1 MLIKKTLIKC
11 YNFFYN
17 LFILKLLHFANI
29 ISSLKNPRV
38 RQILRKKIH
47 FAGDGVIVSSPYGSF
62 GELSNLLDESLNTF
76 TSKKIKSYDYII
88 WRAHIYSWC
97 AKNAC
102 KLNGDFVELGVWY
115 GMHAYHV
122 CRSDF
127 FIKSKKKFHLVD
139 KFGFS
144 ENEANTF
151 SKNVDKYKEP
161 VIDLVKKRFSNT
173 SAKFHQGMIPQILEK
188 NKNILPKKI
197 CFLSMDLNSAKYEKQ
212 GFEFL
217 YSRIVPGGFVVIDD
231 YSADGY
237 SDTQKYYDNFCKKN
251 NLFILKTPFPSA
263 VFIKN

>member
-1 MLIKKTLIKC
+1 MLIKKFLINC

-17 LFILKLLHFANI
+17 LIIRKFIQFVKI
-29 ISSLKNPRV
+29 ILSLKDPRV
-38 RQILRKKIH
+38 RRVLVRKIY
-47 FAGDGVIVSSPYGSF
+47 FAGDGVIISSPYGGF
-62 GELSNLLDESLNTF
+62 GELSKLVNESLNTF
-76 TSKKIKSYDYII
+76 TSKKIKGYDFII

-122 CRSDF
+122 CKSDF

-139 KFGFS
+139 QFGFS
-144 ENEANTF
+144 EDQASTF
-151 SKNVDKYKEP
+151 SKNVDKYKKP
-161 VIDLVKKRFSNT
+161 IIDDVKKRFLNT

-188 NKNILPKKI
+188 NKKILPKKI
-197 CFLSMDLNSAKYEKQ
+197 CFLSMDLNSAKYEKE

-237 SDTQKYYDNFCKKN
+237 SDTQKYYDEFCKKN
-251 NLFILKTPFPSA
+251 DLFILKTPFPSA
-263 VFIKN
+263 IFIKN